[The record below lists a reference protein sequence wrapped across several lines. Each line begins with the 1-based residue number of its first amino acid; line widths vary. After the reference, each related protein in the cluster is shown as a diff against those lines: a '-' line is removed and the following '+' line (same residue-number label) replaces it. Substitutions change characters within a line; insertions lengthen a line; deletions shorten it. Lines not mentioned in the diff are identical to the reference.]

1 MKKTLALLVMA
12 VMTLAA
18 TAQKVQCGLK
28 VGMNLSTESAIKV
41 EDLKLD
47 NNKFKT
53 AVHAAFVVNIPIS
66 EKFEIEPSLMYS
78 MQGYKGHVYKLDD
91 IVVDD
96 DENVSSHYL
105 MLPIA
110 AKMYV
115 HKGLYVEVGPQF
127 GYLLK
132 KKGAIANFLDIVYT
146 DNGLTKNFDFAVFGG
161 VGYKFNNG
169 VFVEGR
175 YSHGLTETSKLF
187 KGAENRNI
195 MASVGYLF

>member
-12 VMTLAA
+12 AITLA
-18 TAQKVQCGLK
+18 TSAQKVKCGLK
-28 VGMNLSTESAIKV
+28 VGMNLSTESAIKS

-53 AVHAAFVVNIPIS
+53 ALHAALLVNIPITGNL
-66 EKFEIEPSLMYS
+66 EIEPSLMYS
-78 MQGYKGHVYKLDD
+78 MQGYKGHVFSLDD

-110 AKMYV
+110 AKLYL
-115 HKGLYVEVGPQF
+115 HKGFYVEAGPQF

-132 KKGAIANFLDIVYT
+132 KKGVIANFQDIVYT
-146 DNGLTKNFDFAVFGG
+146 DDYTKKFDFAVFGG
-161 VGYKFNNG
+161 IGYKFNNG
-169 VFVEGR
+169 VMVEGR
-175 YSHGLTETSKLF
+175 YSHGLTETSKIF
-187 KGAENRNI
+187 NGAQNRNI
-195 MASVGYLF
+195 MVSVGYLF